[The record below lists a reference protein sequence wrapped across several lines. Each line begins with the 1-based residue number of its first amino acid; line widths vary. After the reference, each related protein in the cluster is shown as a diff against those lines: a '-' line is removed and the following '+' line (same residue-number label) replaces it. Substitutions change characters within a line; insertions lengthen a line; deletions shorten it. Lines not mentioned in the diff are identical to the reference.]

1 MVVVKDAIDL
11 TGRGCAGTVRAQYSV
26 CGGKFDATCF
36 LRSCISVDLS
46 LALHIHCA
54 YWNKLPHHINN
65 A

>member
-11 TGRGCAGTVRAQYSV
+11 TGRGGAELSVRR
-26 CGGKFDATCF
+26 GPERRGKFDATCF
-36 LRSCISVDLS
+36 LRPCISVDLS